1 MAQLK
6 TRKRARLPDRAFAY
20 VDSGGR
26 RRLPI
31 HDKVH
36 VRNALAR
43 FNQVIFE
50 NEGARKRTRT
60 RLLNAAKKYRIVP
73 VGFITGQLQSERDRP
88 AATLPKGFVTF
99 LMTDMED
106 STVLVRRL
114 GDRYGALLNDVRKAI
129 RAAVSRAGGQEIDA
143 RADEFFA
150 VFERA
155 ASAMDAAVAI
165 QRGLGNRPGADGLE
179 IRVRVGIHS
188 GRPKLTSVGYIGLPV
203 HTTARVCSAAHGGQ
217 IVVSAAARAAI
228 GTSAPAGLRFRDLGR
243 HRLPGLVDVETLFQ
257 AQAQGLRVKFPPP
270 RTGRSSIPRRRDGAA
285 PTKKS
290 RPADR
295 QLELPGG
302 S

>member
-1 MAQLK
+1 MSQLK
-6 TRKRARLPDRAFAY
+6 PRKRAGLPDRAFAY
-20 VDSGGR
+20 VDSRGR

-43 FNQVIFE
+43 FNQVGFE
-50 NEGARKRTRT
+50 NEAAREGARK
-60 RLLNAAKKYRIVP
+60 RLLNAAKKFRIVP

-88 AATLPKGFVTF
+88 AAALPKGFVTF

-114 GDRYGALLNDVRKAI
+114 GDRYGALLSDVRKAI
-129 RAAVSRAGGQEIDA
+129 RAAVTRAGGHEIDA

-155 ASAMDAAVAI
+155 AAAMDAAVAI
-165 QRGLGNRPGADGLE
+165 QRGLGNGAGADGLE

-188 GRPKLTSVGYIGLPV
+188 GRPKLTKVGYIGLAV

-217 IVVSAAARAAI
+217 IVVSSAARAAI
-228 GTSAPAGLRFRDLGR
+228 GTSGPAGIRFRDLGR
-243 HRLPGLVDVETLFQ
+243 HRLPGLAEAEALFQ
-257 AQAQGLRVKFPPP
+257 AQAQGLRVKFPRP
-270 RTGRSSIPRRRDGAA
+270 RTARSSIPRRRDGVA
-285 PTKKS
+285 PAKRS
-290 RPADR
+290 RLADG

-302 S
+302 P